1 MGTKGYIDV
10 LDVDC
15 GRSPVSIEAVE
26 QRLVWTLPT
35 DATCAKRARDLVDDT
50 LTVLGV
56 DREVI
61 RDAKLMVSELAT
73 NSYRHAHEHPP
84 HELWFDPGPR
94 EVVCAVFDALPMAF
108 DGDTTF
114 SADHGRGLSIVEEL
128 SGGRCGRRLTVSRF
142 EPYAEGKAVWF
153 AVQRG

>member
-1 MGTKGYIDV
+1 MCVSVRGLPNATITAWPASADGRPIGHAAGVARFRQVHRDNFSEVGCAHEVRGKSCDGMGTKGYIDV

-73 NSYRHAHEHPP
+73 NSYRHAQEHPP
-84 HELWFDPGPR
+84 
-94 EVVCAVFDALPMAF
+94 
-108 DGDTTF
+108 
-114 SADHGRGLSIVEEL
+114 
-128 SGGRCGRRLTVSRF
+128 
-142 EPYAEGKAVWF
+142 
-153 AVQRG
+153 